1 VRPNLT
7 FVKDVIEWV
16 RLIEGPV
23 TPAIADEDADFVSQ
37 AGDMLPEG
45 ELTGES
51 WGVWTGALKEATGRK
66 GKALFKPLRMALT
79 GQERGPE
86 MAEILPLIGAEKA
99 KARLKGVT
107 V

>member
-1 VRPNLT
+1 M
-7 FVKDVIEWV
+7 EWT

-23 TPAIADEDADFVSQ
+23 TPAIADEDADFASQ
-37 AGDMLPEG
+37 AAELLPEG
-45 ELTGES
+45 ALTQES
-51 WGVWTGALKEATGRK
+51 WGAWTSALKEATGRK

-86 MAEILPLIGAEKA
+86 MAEILPLIGSEKA
-99 KARLKGVT
+99 RARLKGVT